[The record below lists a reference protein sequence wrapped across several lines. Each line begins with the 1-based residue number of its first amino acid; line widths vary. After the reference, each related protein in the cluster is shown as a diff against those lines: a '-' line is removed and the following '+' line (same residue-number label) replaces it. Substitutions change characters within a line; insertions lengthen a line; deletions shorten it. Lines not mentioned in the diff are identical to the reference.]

1 MSDCY
6 VGLDIEKEVKY
17 EIKAAKK
24 DKIDANS
31 HDDHQLDEEDGSLF
45 SRWMRSVMPQ

>member
-1 MSDCY
+1 MQTGNFSLTVRLMSDCY

-31 HDDHQLDEEDGSLF
+31 HDDH
-45 SRWMRSVMPQ
+45 